1 MSNNKDN
8 MKNKMMKNLGGNFLL
23 WIVIIIVSVSVLQY
37 ASLAPKSI
45 EISYAEFTDVYSE
58 QYENISSVIIE
69 DKLLR
74 GECSPTCFATLSNNE
89 ISSFTV
95 VLPELT
101 NDLVNNLVDL
111 GIDVKIKQ
119 KTLTF
124 LDYVFQ
130 FSPWILILVFWFLI
144 MRRMQGGVGG
154 QSNIFSFAKS
164 KAKVV
169 DSKKTK
175 KMFKDVA
182 GCEEAKTELQE
193 IVDFLKKSDKYHKIG
208 AKIPKGALL
217 LGPPGTGKTLLA
229 KAVAGEANVPFFTI
243 SGAEFVEMFVGVG
256 ASRVRDLFSQAKT
269 NSPSIIFIDE
279 IDAVGR
285 HRGAGLG
292 GGHDER
298 EQTLNQILVE
308 MDGFEKNNNVIVI
321 AATNRPDILDPALL
335 RPGRFDRRVTID
347 NPDVNGRTEIL
358 GVHAK
363 GKPIDTKVDLSTI
376 AKQTPGFSG
385 ADLANLINESALL
398 AARNNA
404 KKIYLADLT
413 EAIDRVS
420 IGPARK
426 SKVISDKERKLVAY
440 HEAGHAVVSYYM
452 PEGKTVGKITI
463 VSRGH
468 AGGFTRYEQEDQS
481 LMTNVELEAMIAS
494 LMGGRE
500 AEFLT
505 EGVLTTGASNDFEQ
519 ATRIAREIVMRY
531 GMIPELAQR
540 TYGKKQQAVFLG
552 REQNEEQDYSN
563 ETAVKIDK
571 EIDKLL
577 TQGKKNANKILKK
590 QNAEL
595 ELLANA
601 LLKYETLDADQFKDL
616 MEGKEVDFSNVVIPK
631 ERKTEKSSAKSKPK
645 KGFPEPQ
652 SS

>member
-1 MSNNKDN
+1 MNKKLLNNSLTYIIAGLLLVGAFYFFLGNSFDSSEEKD
-8 MKNKMMKNLGGNFLL
+8 LGHLVRISKGAEGTAYPVN
-23 WIVIIIVSVSVLQY
+23 IEVSG
-37 ASLAPKSI
+37 
-45 EISYAEFTDVYSE
+45 
-58 QYENISSVIIE
+58 
-69 DKLLR
+69 DKLTYSR
-74 GECSPTCFATLSNNE
+74 NGEFFKASKEPGTSVYE
-89 ISSFTV
+89 IMSASG
-95 VLPELT
+95 
-101 NDLVNNLVDL
+101 VDPSAYSVQVKNGG
-111 GIDVKIKQ
+111 GIGTI
-119 KTLTF
+119 
-124 LDYVFQ
+124 
-130 FSPWILILVFWFLI
+130 FSILIGLLPFILMFGFLFFI
-144 MRRMQGGVGG
+144 MRQAQGSGSSAMNFG
-154 QSNIFSFAKS
+154 KS
-164 KAKVV
+164 KAKMFVG
-169 DSKKTK
+169 TK
-175 KMFKDVA
+175 ANVTFFDVA
-182 GCEEAKTELQE
+182 GLPEAKEELE
-193 IVDFLKKSDKYHKIG
+193 EVVEFLKFPDRFTSIG
-208 AKIPKGALL
+208 AKIPSGVLL
-217 LGPPGTGKTLLA
+217 VGPPGTGKTLLA
-229 KAVAGEANVPFFTI
+229 RAVAGEAGVPFFSI
-243 SGAEFVEMFVGVG
+243 SGSEFVEMFVGVG
-256 ASRVRDLFSQAKT
+256 ASRVRDLFTQAKRH
-269 NSPSIIFIDE
+269 SPCIIFVDE

-440 HEAGHAVVSYYM
+440 HEAGHAVVSYFM

-563 ETAVKIDK
+563 ETAVKIDN

-616 MEGKEVDFSNVVIPK
+616 MEGKEVDFPNVVIPK

>member
-1 MSNNKDN
+1 MNKKLLNNSLTYIISGLLLVGAFYFFLGNSLDSSEEKD
-8 MKNKMMKNLGGNFLL
+8 LGHLVRISKGAEGTAYPVN
-23 WIVIIIVSVSVLQY
+23 IEVSG
-37 ASLAPKSI
+37 
-45 EISYAEFTDVYSE
+45 
-58 QYENISSVIIE
+58 
-69 DKLLR
+69 DKLTYSR
-74 GECSPTCFATLSNNE
+74 NGEFFKASKEPGTSVYE
-89 ISSFTV
+89 IMSASG
-95 VLPELT
+95 
-101 NDLVNNLVDL
+101 VDPSAYSVQVKNGG
-111 GIDVKIKQ
+111 GIGTI
-119 KTLTF
+119 
-124 LDYVFQ
+124 
-130 FSPWILILVFWFLI
+130 FSILIGLLPFILMFGFLFFI
-144 MRRMQGGVGG
+144 MRQAQGSGSSAMNFG
-154 QSNIFSFAKS
+154 KS
-164 KAKVV
+164 KAKMFVG
-169 DSKKTK
+169 TK
-175 KMFKDVA
+175 ANVTFFDVA
-182 GCEEAKTELQE
+182 GLPEAKEELE
-193 IVDFLKKSDKYHKIG
+193 EVVEFLKFPDRFTSIG
-208 AKIPKGALL
+208 AKIPSGVLL
-217 LGPPGTGKTLLA
+217 VGPPGTGKTLLA
-229 KAVAGEANVPFFTI
+229 RAVAGEAGVPFFSI
-243 SGAEFVEMFVGVG
+243 SGSEFVEMFVGVG
-256 ASRVRDLFSQAKT
+256 ASRVRDLFTQAKRH
-269 NSPSIIFIDE
+269 SPCIIFVDE

-440 HEAGHAVVSYYM
+440 HEAGHAVVSYFM

-563 ETAVKIDK
+563 ETAVKIDN